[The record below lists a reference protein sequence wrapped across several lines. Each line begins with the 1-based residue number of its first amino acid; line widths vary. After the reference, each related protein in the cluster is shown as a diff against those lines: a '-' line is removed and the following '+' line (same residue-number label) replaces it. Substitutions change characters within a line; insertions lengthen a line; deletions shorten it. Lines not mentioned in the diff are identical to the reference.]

1 MGSTMPLADALRRTL
16 PAADASS
23 FRLAGEEL
31 WLVTGAD
38 LRRAAD
44 EWSLALGRVPTALRP
59 RLEDEHAGLARAA
72 HHWLTMFNGNLE
84 ARLRGYAAIGRAFA
98 WELPWPAV
106 AILGV
111 LRVKGG
117 VRQSEA
123 IRLAGLAA
131 SEVGEIGD
139 WIQDVLRRTNRGIFA
154 DSVPCAL
161 WALRAATLRAS
172 GDAELANVLLEGP
185 LPPAM
190 DDESRRIARGIEAAL
205 QLDDGDARFRALAAM
220 TLQQFDREQ
229 AVFTAQM
236 GAHREGEG
244 PEWNGL
250 RRWFTRM
257 SSVDAPVV
265 EGGKLRSRVYRFPSH
280 FDVRDHRARSQH
292 FAQAFVTSVTGSAAD
307 FRVAVAE
314 VIRRWPPGAPPAY
327 AHGRPALPRWEAVA
341 AASL

>member
-1 MGSTMPLADALRRTL
+1 MPLADALCRTL
-16 PAADASS
+16 PLADASS

-38 LRRAAD
+38 LRKAAD
-44 EWSLALGRVPTALRP
+44 EWSLALERVPAALRA
-59 RLEDEHAGLARAA
+59 RLEEEHAGLARAA
-72 HHWLTMFNGNLE
+72 HLWLRTFNGSLE

-161 WALRAATLRAS
+161 WALRAASLRAS
-172 GDAELANVLLEGP
+172 GEGELAQALLDGP

-190 DDESRRIARGIEAAL
+190 DEESRRIARGVEAAL
-205 QLDDGDARFRALAAM
+205 QLEDGDARFAALAAM

-244 PEWNGL
+244 PAWTGL
-250 RRWFTRM
+250 QRFFTRM
-257 SSVDAPVV
+257 TSVDAPVV
-265 EGGKLRSRVYRFPSH
+265 ERGRLRSRAYRFPGG
-280 FDVRDHRARSQH
+280 FDVRDHRARSEH
-292 FAQAFVTSVTGSAAD
+292 FARAFVTSVTGSAAD

-314 VIRRWPPGAPPAY
+314 VVRRWPPGAPPAY
-327 AHGRPALPRWEAVA
+327 ARGRPALPAWSAVA
-341 AASL
+341 AGRV

>member
-1 MGSTMPLADALRRTL
+1 MPLSDALRRTL
-16 PAADASS
+16 PVADASS

-44 EWSLALGRVPTALRP
+44 EWSLALERVPPALRP
-59 RLEDEHAGLARAA
+59 RLEDEHLGLARAA
-72 HHWLTMFNGNLE
+72 HHWLSTFNGNLE
-84 ARLRGYAAIGRAFA
+84 ARLRGYAAIGRTFA

-131 SEVGEIGD
+131 AEVGEIGD

-161 WALRAATLRAS
+161 WALRAASLRAS
-172 GDAELANVLLEGP
+172 GDADLARALLEGP

-190 DDESRRIARGIEAAL
+190 DEESRRIARGIDAAL
-205 QLDDGDARFRALAAM
+205 QLEDGAQRFDALAAV

-236 GAHREGEG
+236 GAHREGDG

-250 RRWFTRM
+250 RRFLTRL
-257 SSVDAPVV
+257 SRVDAPVV
-265 EGGKLRSRVYRFPSH
+265 ENGRLRSRSYRFPSS
-280 FDVRDHRARSQH
+280 FDVRDHRARSEH
-292 FAQAFVTSVTGSAAD
+292 FARAFVTSVTGSAAD
-307 FRVAVAE
+307 FRVAVGE
-314 VIRRWPPGAPPAY
+314 VIRRLPPGSPPAY
-327 AHGRPALPRWEAVA
+327 ADGRPALPPWAAVA
-341 AASL
+341 TASL

>member
-1 MGSTMPLADALRRTL
+1 MPLADALRRTL
-16 PAADASS
+16 PLADASS

-44 EWSLALGRVPTALRP
+44 EWSRGLEQVTPSLRG
-59 RLEDEHAGLARAA
+59 RLEDEHAALARAA
-72 HHWLTMFNGNLE
+72 HVWLTTFNGNLE

-131 SEVGEIGD
+131 SEVAEIGD

-161 WALRAATLRAS
+161 WALRAAAVRLA
-172 GDAELANVLLEGP
+172 GDGELAQALLDGP

-190 DDESRRIARGIEAAL
+190 DEESRAIARGIAGAL
-205 QLDDGDARFRALAAM
+205 QLDDGEARFRALAAM

-244 PEWNGL
+244 PAWSTL
-250 RRWFTRM
+250 QRWFTRM
-257 SSVDAPVV
+257 NSVDAPVV
-265 EGGKLRSRVYRFPSH
+265 EGGKLRSRVYRFPSG
-280 FDVRDHRARSQH
+280 FDVRDHRARSEH
-292 FAQAFVTSVTGSAAD
+292 FAAAFVKSVTRSAAD

-314 VIRRWPPGAPPAY
+314 VIRRWPPGSPPEY
-327 AHGRPALPRWEAVA
+327 AGGRPALPSWSDVAEARV
-341 AASL
+341 